1 MVKSNPELSA
11 LSGTREP
18 KAELPAGTGTPLRND
33 TDRPGRD
40 DASAMLAPFGFVQE
54 YWLDAM
60 QRTVLCLDA
69 LRQRGDTHLDRT
81 EKLAPHVLS
90 FEREVLVDGRT
101 LPRPVNY
108 ALVRIIPPAGVE
120 TDPSKRPFIVF
131 DPRAGHGPG
140 IGGMKQDSEI
150 GVALGAGHPCYFV
163 GFMTDPVPGQ
173 TIEDVCRAEA
183 HFLERV
189 IALHPQAESKP
200 CLIGNCQGGWQIL
213 MMCAMRPDLPGPI
226 MVAGTPLSYWAG
238 VRGKNPMRYSG
249 GMLGGSWLTALTGD
263 LGNGVFDGAHLIANF
278 ENMNLA
284 NTYWQKAY
292 NAYSKVDTEA
302 ARFLDFE
309 TWWGSPVTLNAQEM
323 QFIVDELFVGNK
335 LAAGGISTSDGVR
348 VDLRNIRSP
357 VIVFCSWGDDIT
369 PPQQA
374 LGWLLDLY
382 DTDAELAAAGQ
393 TVVYTIHQSIGH
405 LGIFVSGKVAT
416 KEHAEFTSCMDMIE
430 LLPPGLFE
438 AVITEVDED
447 TENPELIQGK
457 YLFHLEPRGLDHIRA
472 LGVNSAADQRRF
484 ETAAKVS
491 EINHG
496 LYEQFIA
503 PSVRAMATDASAEM
517 LRRLH
522 PHRVRFEMFSS
533 KNPALAAI
541 PQMADIARQNRRPV
555 GADNPLLAMEGMLS
569 SAMTGWL
576 DAVGKARDAMVETI
590 FLTTY
595 GSPFLQA
602 LVGMGASEAQS
613 GTRGARDL
621 AREAAAHRATAELE
635 RGMERG
641 ELVEAGVR
649 GLIHVLRADGK
660 LDERTAAALEALR
673 KAQPPGSRLARERFR
688 EIIRNQSLTLRLD
701 EDRAVEAIPKLLP
714 DDPEACTRMLGAV
727 RRVAAAEGKL
737 SEEGARRLA
746 RVAVLFG
753 QQPANDASATARPPS
768 VPPRRTA

>member
-1 MVKSNPELSA
+1 
-11 LSGTREP
+11 
-18 KAELPAGTGTPLRND
+18 
-33 TDRPGRD
+33 
-40 DASAMLAPFGFVQE
+40 
-54 YWLDAM
+54 
-60 QRTVLCLDA
+60 
-69 LRQRGDTHLDRT
+69 
-81 EKLAPHVLS
+81 
-90 FEREVLVDGRT
+90 
-101 LPRPVNY
+101 
-108 ALVRIIPPAGVE
+108 
-120 TDPSKRPFIVF
+120 
-131 DPRAGHGPG
+131 
-140 IGGMKQDSEI
+140 
-150 GVALGAGHPCYFV
+150 
-163 GFMTDPVPGQ
+163 
-173 TIEDVCRAEA
+173 
-183 HFLERV
+183 
-189 IALHPQAESKP
+189 
-200 CLIGNCQGGWQIL
+200 

-284 NTYWQKAY
+284 NTYWKKAY
-292 NAYSKVDTEA
+292 NVYSKVDTEA

-357 VIVFCSWGDDIT
+357 VVVFCSWGDDIT

-382 DTDAELAAAGQ
+382 DTDAELVAAGQ
-393 TVVYTIHQSIGH
+393 TVVYTVHQSIGH

-457 YLFHLEPRGLDHIRA
+457 YLFRLEPRGLDHIRA

-496 LYEQFIA
+496 LYEQFVA

-541 PQMADIARQNRRPV
+541 PRMADIARQNRRPAS
-555 GADNPLLAMEGMLS
+555 ADNPLLAMEGMLS

-602 LVGMGASEAQS
+602 LVGLGASEAHS

-660 LDERTAAALEALR
+660 LDERR
-673 KAQPPGSRLARERFR
+673 
-688 EIIRNQSLTLRLD
+688 
-701 EDRAVEAIPKLLP
+701 
-714 DDPEACTRMLGAV
+714 
-727 RRVAAAEGKL
+727 
-737 SEEGARRLA
+737 
-746 RVAVLFG
+746 
-753 QQPANDASATARPPS
+753 
-768 VPPRRTA
+768 PRRWRRCGRRSRPDPVSHGSVSARSSGTSPSRCVWTRTVPSRRSRSCCPRTPRPARG